1 MGLLR
6 RYLLNRELQAVDT
19 ATRIVLLPRQGMLSG
34 IGLRLEM
41 TNGATRG
48 AALVQDQINRVEVI
62 ANGSEVLFSLEGN
75 ELYRWNFAWLRR
87 RPPQRRDE
95 TNGVVQELFLFV
107 PFGRCDGQKDMPIGD
122 EELYLNLANYQAVEL
137 RINYTT
143 TIAATAFVTGTTTIS
158 AILYYWDAAS
168 APRSTRGYVRT
179 TQFRAFT
186 SLGAG
191 EDVTELPRRNK
202 LLDLL
207 VWARAA
213 AVSPDT
219 NITLA
224 ELREN
229 NALITPYTGRWADI
243 AEENHA
249 WLDLDTIEQG
259 LAFAQDVDTID
270 MLLYRPYGVVLTPVF
285 VQSDA
290 NGLVN
295 VCINALAGDRLTIS
309 ASELADAAATTHF
322 TAYAARRAIHW
333 SARGVGI
340 PGALYIPLWDGQSL
354 DSAYDAPSKAR
365 VDFALTQGAAGAVVR
380 ASLREL
386 VAA

>member
-1 MGLLR
+1 MPLLR
-6 RYLLNRELQAVDT
+6 RYLLNREVQAVDT
-19 ATRIVLLPRQGMLSG
+19 AIRTVVLPRAGLLSA
-34 IGLRLEM
+34 IGLRIEM

-75 ELYRWNFAWLRR
+75 ELYRWNYVWLRK

-107 PFGRCDGQKDMPIGD
+107 PFGRCDGPKDMPVGD
-122 EELYLNLANYQAVEL
+122 EELYLDLSKYQSVEL

-143 TIAATAFVTGTTTIS
+143 TIGATAFVTGTTTFS
-158 AILYYWDAAS
+158 EILYYWDAVQAPGAS
-168 APRSTRGYVRT
+168 RGYCRT

-191 EDVTELPRRNK
+191 EDSTELPRRNK
-202 LLDLL
+202 LMDIL

-213 AVSPDT
+213 AVAPDS
-219 NITLA
+219 NITIA
-224 ELREN
+224 EVREN

-243 AEENHA
+243 AEENIA
-249 WLDLDTIEQG
+249 WLDLDTIEHG
-259 LAFAQDVDTID
+259 RAFAQDVDTVD
-270 MLLYRPYGVVLTPVF
+270 MLCYRPYGTVLTPTF

-290 NGLVN
+290 NGLVT
-295 VCINALAGDRLTIS
+295 VCVNLQAGDRLTIS

-322 TAYAARRAIHW
+322 TTYAARRAIDW
-333 SARGVGI
+333 STRGVGI
-340 PGALYIPLWDGQSL
+340 PGAIYIPLWDGQDL
-354 DSAYDAPSKAR
+354 RSAYDAPSKNR

-386 VAA
+386 VGA